1 MEDPME
7 TMKGQ
12 RTRTAGTG
20 RLVWSAISLAML
32 LTAQSAGVSGQ
43 TQRPKRFL
51 TGPLTIEDQGS
62 FFIGGVPKITEHAVR
77 APSGPG
83 TPPAAPPSAPCPQQ
97 ITIGQMYVQFQIP
110 AKKNG
115 PGWPVIM
122 VHGSTHTAACLEST
136 PDGRE
141 GWFPY
146 FVRKGISTYV
156 VDQAGRGRSGF
167 DQSVLHEAES
177 RIESGDARGAADL
190 IPAFGRISDNGAWTA
205 WFGHLVP
212 ANSTVVTGTLI
223 PHGAPDDP
231 NPNPDSFRHVAPLFP
246 IDAVDPAAVSRAGA
260 LGPAPAGSRSYYGL
274 EYYKQLVPNA
284 EVTLPGSIC
293 NTCDPKELGP
303 ANTWTP
309 QNLALLVERLG
320 GAIVA
325 THSQSGIMG
334 HHMARI
340 LKERGHLNLLKGLIT
355 IEGSCSLPNSGL
367 TAADFDDIPYLA
379 LKGDYTPTSAVCQD
393 TVNAIQ
399 ARRANK
405 QGTAKADYLKLDEM
419 GMLGVTHMMMLD
431 RRNLEIADIMLNWV
445 GKNVKR
451 RSRRCRRGE
460 RYGGRSLVPSRGSR
474 RRADPMQRDPDAGN
488 SLHNGQTGSW
498 I

>member
-1 MEDPME
+1 MRH
-7 TMKGQ
+7 
-12 RTRTAGTG
+12 RTEMGRVVGSIGAVMTIIALSTA
-20 RLVWSAISLAML
+20 
-32 LTAQSAGVSGQ
+32 VSGQ
-43 TQRPKRFL
+43 AQKPKRFL

-62 FFIGGVPKITEHAVR
+62 FFVGGVPKITDHAVR
-77 APSGPG
+77 QATGPG
-83 TPPAAPPSAPCPQQ
+83 TTPPTQPFVPSPQQ

-141 GWFPY
+141 GWYPY

-156 VDQAGRGRSGF
+156 VDQSGRGRSGF

-177 RIESGDARGAADL
+177 RIENGDAKGAADL
-190 IPAFGRISDNGAWTA
+190 IPTFGRISDNGAWTA

-212 ANSTVVTGTLI
+212 PNSTILTGRLI
-223 PHGAPDDP
+223 PHGAADDP
-231 NPNPDSFRHVAPLFP
+231 NPNPDNFQHVAPLFP
-246 IDAVDPAAVSRAGA
+246 IDAVDPHSVSRAGA
-260 LGPAPAGSRSYYGL
+260 LGPAPPGSPSYYGL

-284 EVTLPGSIC
+284 EVTLPGSTC
-293 NTCDPKELGP
+293 STCDPKELSP

-340 LKERGHLNLLKGLIT
+340 LKERGHLDLLKGLIT
-355 IEGSCSLPNSGL
+355 IEGSCSLPNSAL
-367 TAADFDDIPYLA
+367 TAADFDGIPYLV
-379 LKGDYTPTSAVCQD
+379 LKGDYATTSTPCQD
-393 TVNAIQ
+393 TVKAIE
-399 ARRANK
+399 ARRANR
-405 QGTAKADYLKLDEM
+405 QGTAKVDYLKLDEL

-445 GKNVKR
+445 NKHVRKKGK
-451 RSRRCRRGE
+451 
-460 RYGGRSLVPSRGSR
+460 
-474 RRADPMQRDPDAGN
+474 
-488 SLHNGQTGSW
+488 
-498 I
+498 